1 MSNKFS
7 LTDQQIAKVLEEL
20 SGPPPRSS
28 MSTWEIVRSM
38 HESLKAARAQ
48 GKTLEQMHADV
59 VRCGLDIK
67 LGTFR
72 KYASDLLSDDSKP
85 NVLRAQRTP
94 PTPLNSPSL
103 RSMRGTKGPSL

>member
-1 MSNKFS
+1 
-7 LTDQQIAKVLEEL
+7 
-20 SGPPPRSS
+20 
-28 MSTWEIVRSM
+28 M

-85 NVLRAQRTP
+85 KVLQALRTTQTSP
-94 PTPLNSPSL
+94 ESPSL
-103 RSMRGTKGPSL
+103 RSMRGNKGPSL

>member
-1 MSNKFS
+1 MSNNLS
-7 LTDQQIAKVLEEL
+7 LSDQQLANLRKEL
-20 SGPPPRSS
+20 AGPPPRTS
-28 MSTWEIVRSM
+28 MSTWAMVRAM
-38 HESLKAARAQ
+38 QESLKAARAQ

-59 VRCGLDIK
+59 VRCGIDIK

-85 NVLRAQRTP
+85 KVLRAQRTT
-94 PTPLNSPSL
+94 PTPPESPSL